1 MRLKTTYQF
10 KTKTFVHELVILN
23 LLKSQTNSCYF
34 KISYTNMKSREI
46 SFLNVVSCIVF
57 LKQHSKGRCAI
68 SHVTRDMVPAYF
80 PLYIYLLAGR

>member
-10 KTKTFVHELVILN
+10 KTKTFLHELVIFN
-23 LLKSQTNSCYF
+23 LLKSQSNSCCL
-34 KISYTNMKSREI
+34 KISYTNMKNREI

-68 SHVTRDMVPAYF
+68 SHMTHDMVPAYL
-80 PLYIYLLAGR
+80 PLFIYLLAGR